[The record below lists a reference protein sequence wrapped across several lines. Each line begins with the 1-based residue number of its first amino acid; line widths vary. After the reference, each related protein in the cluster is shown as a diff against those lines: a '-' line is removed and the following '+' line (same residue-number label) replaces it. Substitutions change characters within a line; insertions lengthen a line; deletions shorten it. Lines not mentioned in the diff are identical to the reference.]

1 MDDDELDDLVLQGHG
16 GAIADPENYVDDP
29 NEKKKEKLN
38 ERLKC
43 EMVKIAEEASR
54 QYSVRISP
62 QFAQCLTELT
72 STYVHT
78 LANDLAAFAQHRKG
92 KVITHDD
99 VLLAVR
105 KMPAVVDQVNAV
117 LPENLV
123 AKKSRQTKLTT
134 MQ

>member
-1 MDDDELDDLVLQGHG
+1 
-16 GAIADPENYVDDP
+16 
-29 NEKKKEKLN
+29 
-38 ERLKC
+38 
-43 EMVKIAEEASR
+43 
-54 QYSVRISP
+54 
-62 QFAQCLTELT
+62 
-72 STYVHT
+72 
-78 LANDLAAFAQHRKG
+78 
-92 KVITHDD
+92 

>member
-29 NEKKKEKLN
+29 NEK
-38 ERLKC
+38 LKC
-43 EMVKIAEEASR
+43 EVVKIAEEASR

>member
-29 NEKKKEKLN
+29 NEKK
-38 ERLKC
+38 
-43 EMVKIAEEASR
+43 EEASR